1 MVADDK
7 LRFDFSHGL
16 TVEVFESTLQLML
29 ILLLIEIPCVID
41 DAGKPINP
49 KDLQK
54 IEAIVSQQ
62 IKDELPVYAKE
73 ASLVEAKRIMGLRA
87 VFGEVSGEIFW
98 DGCRFLL
105 LAGTC
110 ISMIRRYKKWS
121 SLRNNQGWVNDSMP

>member
-1 MVADDK
+1 MVCT
-7 LRFDFSHGL
+7 L
-16 TVEVFESTLQLML
+16 EVFEPTLQLML
-29 ILLLIEIPCVID
+29 LLLLMEIPCVID

-87 VFGEVSGEIFW
+87 VFGEVSYEIFW
-98 DGCRFLL
+98 GGC
-105 LAGTC
+105 
-110 ISMIRRYKKWS
+110 
-121 SLRNNQGWVNDSMP
+121 